1 MTLFVIIRTYWFYQN
16 WFYSAIFYQIFI
28 SYQMITLQKIWKMF
42 FILSKNLF
50 SFWRY
55 SSFCIFVFRSFSP
68 VSHCFGGWSKKN
80 FEVYDVISCLSNNLR
95 THFVWYLE
103 KEIRWDIE
111 TLSIIRVSNKE
122 HFYLKSCTKC
132 ASTAIP
138 RPLFNFEL
146 STKTAIA
153 CKKFF

>member
-1 MTLFVIIRTYWFYQN
+1 MTLSVIIRRYWFYQN

-55 SSFCIFVFRSFSP
+55 SSFCIFVFRSFLLLAIALEVDP
-68 VSHCFGGWSKKN
+68 RK
-80 FEVYDVISCLSNNLR
+80 VYDVISCLSNNLR

-146 STKTAIA
+146 SAKTAIA